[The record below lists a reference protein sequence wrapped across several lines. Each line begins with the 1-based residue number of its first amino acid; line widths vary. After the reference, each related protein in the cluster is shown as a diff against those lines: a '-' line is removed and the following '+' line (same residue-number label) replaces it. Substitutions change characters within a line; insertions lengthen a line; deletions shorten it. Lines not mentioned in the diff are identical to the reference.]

1 LTAKKTDTILREFRI
16 EDYDNVTLLW
26 DEAGL
31 PYRPQGRDSR
41 KRIEKELKFGRS
53 IFLVAETEGRVVGS
67 IIGTHDGR
75 KGWLNRLAVAKE
87 YRRTGLGNR
96 LVKEA
101 ERRLN
106 ALGLDVIACLI
117 EADNKISMKVFTRL
131 GYEKWDSF
139 YFSKRGSNLA

>member
-1 LTAKKTDTILREFRI
+1 
-16 EDYDNVTLLW
+16 
-26 DEAGL
+26 
-31 PYRPQGRDSR
+31 
-41 KRIEKELKFGRS
+41 
-53 IFLVAETEGRVVGS
+53 VGS

-106 ALGLDVIACLI
+106 ALGLEVIACPI
-117 EADNKISMKVFTRL
+117 GADNEVSMKVFTRL
-131 GYEKWDSF
+131 SYGNWDGF
-139 YFSKRGSNLA
+139 YFSKRKSGGA